1 MTSKDSRPSQSGVGR
16 SGLAVAWAAHNWVGP
31 QSCEIRLRQRQVSVS
46 SRRPGLHAVFSWLCA
61 AVPVF
66 FGHRAQNH
74 QSKKN
79 NQPPVSLSHDGARGG
94 TRLGRDPSHKL
105 ENPTVV
111 LALRFLHSPLCFF
124 DFGCG
129 TPRDAL
135 QNTHA
140 MLQDTSFDTAFS

>member
-1 MTSKDSRPSQSGVGR
+1 MAS
-16 SGLAVAWAAHNWVGP
+16 AAHNWVGP

-111 LALRFLHSPLCFF
+111 LALRFLHSPLCFLTS
-124 DFGCG
+124 GVALLE
-129 TPRDAL
+129 TPYK
-135 QNTHA
+135 TH
-140 MLQDTSFDTAFS
+140 MQCCKTHRSIRPFLKPKPQWSS